1 VPQRSAS
8 SFRDLV
14 ELLVPVG
21 LRRILDVGAGGF
33 AGETT
38 TVHLLDLFDAE
49 VVGVEVHEGRAAALR
64 EKFGDALRVEACR
77 LEAFVDDQ
85 PYDLIVLDLDTV
97 GIPGTWTTLLPGP
110 VKQLL
115 APGGFVA
122 ALLVDAGVRVV
133 GFEAGGWRHRGDDH
147 PDEHNAAY
155 YCRGDMVPKY
165 LAEAPAGAATTTSPR
180 GRSRSASAG

>member
-1 VPQRSAS
+1 MRIWLMAARPRTLPAAVAPV
-8 SFRDLV
+8 LV
-14 ELLVPVG
+14 GTAL
-21 LRRILDVGAGGF
+21 AM
-33 AGETT
+33 
-38 TVHLLDLFDAE
+38 TVVD
-49 VVGVEVHEGRAAALR
+49 
-64 EKFGDALRVEACR
+64 LRV
-77 LEAFVDDQ
+77 
-85 PYDLIVLDLDTV
+85 
-97 GIPGTWTTLLPGP
+97 
-110 VKQLL
+110 
-115 APGGFVA
+115 GGFVA